1 MPFLWLEKLI
11 TILKWKKIYGQVI
24 REQVV
29 DNTAYQAI
37 RTWNPT
43 EKEFENVVINLLKSE
58 LDLAKSN
65 SETNENFIKT
75 EILTKLN
82 NIVIEFTTQFL
93 KSHFTEK
100 MDQPYILTL
109 YCSFFA
115 LLKVTN
121 LTNFTQI
128 T

>member
-11 TILKWKKIYGQVI
+11 TILKWKEKYGQVI

>member
-1 MPFLWLEKLI
+1 M
-11 TILKWKKIYGQVI
+11 
-24 REQVV
+24 
-29 DNTAYQAI
+29 
-37 RTWNPT
+37 
-43 EKEFENVVINLLKSE
+43 LKSE

-82 NIVIEFTTQFL
+82 NIVIEYTTQFL

-100 MDQPYILTL
+100 MNQPYILTL